1 LTSVLGAVFLT
12 NYRIVFKGNPIDPF
26 VNELAVVR
34 SFPVTSLTREKRFT
48 LHEYVSEIDQ
58 TLKEGIQL
66 RSSTFQLIRAAFDDE
81 VTAEEIETFRKLIHK
96 VQFPPTLWHYFA
108 FRGHITLA
116 TEQLVKDKDKNVKYS
131 TIRGFAK
138 TTLKN
143 AAKATGLKTKSKKGP
158 KYMLP
163 GNMLPMH
170 GRLSISENLHQ
181 QQQEGGGRLREE
193 DEGSE
198 LSDQLTLPFQPASFR
213 PSGPL
218 DAKELERL
226 AESRYYRDWERLGLG
241 RLDTLNAYKSTTLTA
256 QPTESTRISL
266 VNVRFSLCKS
276 FPPLLVVPG
285 RISDESLRRF
295 ARFYR
300 QSRFPVVTW
309 RHVTSRALLLRGAAF
324 YGKSVMDKLR
334 RTHQVRFQQ
343 LFLYSIVVSVFSARL
358 YHSVFSL
365 WLLNYKIDMLLD
377 QNRNQ

>member
-1 LTSVLGAVFLT
+1 LTSVSGAVFLT

-143 AAKATGLKTKSKKGP
+143 AAKATGLKTKSSKKGP

-181 QQQEGGGRLREE
+181 QQQEGGRLREE

-334 RTHQVRFQQ
+334 RTHQVPTFPVAFFS
-343 LFLYSIVVSVFSARL
+343 LSFAVFSSALL
-358 YHSVFSL
+358 YESVRYRI
-365 WLLNYKIDMLLD
+365 LLPAFKL
-377 QNRNQ
+377 

>member
-1 LTSVLGAVFLT
+1 MPETGAGRYGKYLFQSVYFLSGAIFLT

-26 VNELAVVR
+26 VNELTVVR
-34 SFPVTSLTREKRFT
+34 SFPVTSLTRDKRFT

-58 TLKEGIQL
+58 LLKEGIQL

-81 VTAEEIETFRKLIHK
+81 VTAEEVETFRKLIHK

-116 TEQLVKDKDKNVKYS
+116 TEQLVKDKDKNAKYS

-138 TTLKN
+138 TTLKSVS
-143 AAKATGLKTKSKKGP
+143 KATGLKAKSKKGP

-181 QQQEGGGRLREE
+181 HEGGGGRLREE
-193 DEGSE
+193 DETSE
-198 LSDQLTLPFQPASFR
+198 LSDHVQLPPSYR
-213 PSGPL
+213 PTGPL

-226 AESRYYRDWERLGLG
+226 AEWRYYRDWERLGLG
-241 RLDTLNAYKSTTLTA
+241 RLDTLNAYKSSTLTA

-266 VNVRFSLCKS
+266 VNVRFSLTKS

-285 RISDESLRRF
+285 RISDDSLRRF
-295 ARFYR
+295 ARCHR
-300 QSRFPVVTW
+300 QNRFPVVTW
-309 RHVTSRALLLRGAAF
+309 RHVTSRALLLRGSAF
-324 YGKSVMDKLR
+324 HARGVMDIIR
-334 RTHQVRFQQ
+334 RHQVPTGTVWEFW
-343 LFLYSIVVSVFSARL
+343 S
-358 YHSVFSL
+358 
-365 WLLNYKIDMLLD
+365 DLD
-377 QNRNQ
+377 